1 MNFLLYLRVTIG
13 VQSTQVTPIVGHD
26 QDNDVAVL
34 WMNVP
39 KDKWIPMAVEIFA
52 NLFVGQ
58 KVYAIGNQF
67 GLDHTLMTVIISGL
81 SR

>member
-1 MNFLLYLRVTIG
+1 MLYLRVTIG
-13 VQSTQVTPIVGHD
+13 VQSTHLTEVVGHD

-39 KDKWIPMAVEIFA
+39 KDKLIPMAVEISA

-58 KVYAIGNQF
+58 KVYAIGNPF
-67 GLDHTLMTVIISGL
+67 GLDHTLMNAIISGI